1 MDTDFDY
8 FPNGFP
14 QYLIEKFLTATGCKN
29 ILGNKAASGT
39 EIINE
44 LGDEHIKTGFPIIY
58 TSADSV
64 FQIAAHQDIIPVE
77 KLFDICE
84 KTRNEVLS
92 EPLKVGRVIAR
103 PFLGA
108 NGNYQRTVYRKDYSL
123 NPPSET
129 ILDLLCKENI
139 QTVAIGKINDL
150 FNYRGISVQVK
161 VNQIKKD
168 FITFLKLL
176 KNIVTV

>member
-1 MDTDFDY
+1 MID
-8 FPNGFP
+8 
-14 QYLIEKFLTATGCKN
+14 
-29 ILGNKAASGT
+29 
-39 EIINE
+39 
-44 LGDEHIKTGFPIIY
+44 
-58 TSADSV
+58 
-64 FQIAAHQDIIPVE
+64 
-77 KLFDICE
+77 
-84 KTRNEVLS
+84 
-92 EPLKVGRVIAR
+92 PLKVGRVIAR

-129 ILDLLCKENI
+129 ILDLLYKKNI